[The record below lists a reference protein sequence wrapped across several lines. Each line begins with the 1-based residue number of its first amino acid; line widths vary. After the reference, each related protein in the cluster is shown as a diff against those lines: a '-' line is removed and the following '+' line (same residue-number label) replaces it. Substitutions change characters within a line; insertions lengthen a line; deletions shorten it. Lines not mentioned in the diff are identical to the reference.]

1 MAHNP
6 RHNPV
11 LAVVGVGPG
20 IGESVSRHFA
30 SKGFSVALIAR
41 TESKL
46 RSIQESIRAQHGI
59 HSAKFYVT
67 DVRSES
73 SVIATFSA
81 IKSDLGAVKVLVYNA
96 GSRRLRP
103 RTLIE
108 TPTTE
113 FEDFVKINMLG
124 AYYASKA
131 VLPDMLEGASGT
143 IIFTGATASIRGSPG
158 LGGFSPGKFGLRA
171 LAQIIAR
178 EFQAKGIHAVHV
190 LVDGP
195 VESDIIGSVVT
206 KRWERD
212 GEGEKVQE
220 KDRYLMQ
227 PADLAALYWYLH
239 EQPRST
245 WTQELDVRAQREG
258 IFSKL

>member
-1 MAHNP
+1 MSLNP

-11 LAVVGVGPG
+11 IAVVGVGPG

-46 RSIQESIRAQHGI
+46 RTIQDFIRAEHGE
-59 HSAKFYVT
+59 HSARYYVT
-67 DVRSES
+67 DVRSEA
-73 SVIATFSA
+73 SVISTFTA
-81 IKSDLGAVKVLVYNA
+81 IKSELGTVKVLVYNA

-103 RTLIE
+103 RTLVE
-108 TPTTE
+108 TPSEE
-113 FEDFVKINMLG
+113 FEDFLKINMLG
-124 AYYASKA
+124 AYYASKVVIPGMVEA
-131 VLPDMLEGASGT
+131 GKGT
-143 IIFTGATASIRGSPG
+143 IIFTGATASVRGSPG

-171 LAQIIAR
+171 LSQIIAR

-195 VESDIIGSVVT
+195 VESDIIGSVV
-206 KRWERD
+206 KKKWEK
-212 GEGEKVQE
+212 EGEKEKLQE
-220 KDRYLMQ
+220 KDQYLMQ

-258 IFSKL
+258 MFSKL